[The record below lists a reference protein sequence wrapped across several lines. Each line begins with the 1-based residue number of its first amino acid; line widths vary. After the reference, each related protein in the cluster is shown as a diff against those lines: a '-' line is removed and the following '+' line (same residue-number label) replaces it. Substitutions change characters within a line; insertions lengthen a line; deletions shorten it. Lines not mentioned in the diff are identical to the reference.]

1 MDQYP
6 IPPAPG
12 AFAWDGHN
20 LPDLLALQKLD
31 ANLYRNHRHDPNVNG
46 RAYGGQVLAQTM
58 AAALD
63 TVPLDRMPTVLQA
76 VFLQGVRIDVPLD
89 LKVETLQE
97 GKRFSSRHVRGTQG
111 ETSSIDAHCSFQVP
125 LKGPEHQFPEAE
137 PAPPADSLATNYE
150 VFATWKDRFAGT
162 SINIVPKPAIDMRF
176 IDPAHELFPP
186 FSNPRVRFWLRFK
199 NRLSDDPRIH
209 ALALTYLSDYWMN
222 YGAVAPHM
230 ATFKPGTAIY
240 IASLNHSVWFH
251 APCRADEWLQVVT
264 EGTRAGN
271 GRALSK
277 ALVYDERGT
286 LVASVTQEYLLSV

>member
-1 MDQYP
+1 MDEYP

-12 AFAWDGHN
+12 AFAWDGQD
-20 LPDLLALQKLD
+20 LPDLLALEKLD
-31 ANLYRNHRHDPNVNG
+31 TNLYRNRRHDPNMNG
-46 RAYGGQVLAQTM
+46 RAYGGQVLAQALMATM
-58 AAALD
+58 D

-76 VFLQGVRIDVPLD
+76 IFLQGTRIDVPLD
-89 LKVETLQE
+89 FKVETLQE

-111 ETSSIDAHCSFQVP
+111 DTSSIDAHCSFQVP
-125 LKGPEHQFPEAE
+125 LNGPEHQFPDAA
-137 PAPPADSLATNYE
+137 PAPAADTLKTNRE
-150 VFATWKDRFAGT
+150 VFAEWKDRFDSS

-176 IDPAHELFPP
+176 IDPARELFPD
-186 FSNPRVRFWLRFK
+186 FSQPRVRFWLRLR
-199 NRLSDDPRIH
+199 NRLSDDLRLH
-209 ALALTYLSDYWMN
+209 ALALAYLSDYWMN

-230 ATFKPGTAIY
+230 ATFEPGTALY

-277 ALVYDERGT
+277 ALVYDERGV
-286 LVASVTQEYLLSV
+286 LAASVTQEYLLSV